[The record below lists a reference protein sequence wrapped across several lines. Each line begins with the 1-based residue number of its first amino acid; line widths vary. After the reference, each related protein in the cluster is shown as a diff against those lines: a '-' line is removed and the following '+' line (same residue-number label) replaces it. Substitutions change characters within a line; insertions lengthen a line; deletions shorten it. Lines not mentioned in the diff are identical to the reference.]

1 MINYYGLYYMRQHA
15 IPQNILD
22 IEFKLFTK
30 FTVRE
35 FVYMAIGIGFGG
47 IFLYFFTL
55 GQIPGIIAFPVFLI
69 SSGIG
74 LFLGLVDINDQKAD
88 IFIRNYAW
96 AITHPT
102 QRVWK
107 NSMIDEKFESIKPE
121 LNVTSGTTSRDITPQ
136 AGSADIIGASELPS
150 NQFIEPATLNEIDLE
165 EQKELERI
173 DKLARDTLGSTPQ
186 TPTQQPAPTLET
198 QPEPKPVASVQTNI
212 RIDRNSI
219 SQYLTELSQPGP
231 YAGNVNFKIV
241 NSQDLPIQ
249 GVVLVVKDDQGRV
262 ISALQSDANGE
273 VLANKYYPQGTYS
286 LQLLSNSYKFPNI
299 QILLD
304 QEQLEPI
311 KIKSI

>member
-1 MINYYGLYYMRQHA
+1 MRQHA

-69 SSGIG
+69 SSGLG

-88 IFIRNYAW
+88 VFIRNYAW

-107 NSMIDEKFESIKPE
+107 NSMIDEKFENIKPE
-121 LNVTSGTTSRDITPQ
+121 LNVTQGTTSRDTTPE
-136 AGSADIIGASELPS
+136 AGTAEIIGGTSDLPS
-150 NQFIEPATLNEIDLE
+150 TQFIEPATLNEIDLE
-165 EQKELERI
+165 EQKELDRI
-173 DKLARDTLGSTPQ
+173 DKLARDTFGSSQSTQVQQQTPQ
-186 TPTQQPAPTLET
+186 PQVV
-198 QPEPKPVASVQTNI
+198 PEPVIPVVTNI

-219 SQYLTELSQPGP
+219 SQYLTELAQPGP
-231 YAGNVNFKIV
+231 YAGNMNFKV
-241 NSQDLPIQ
+241 LNSQDAPVQ
-249 GVVLVVKDDQGRV
+249 GVVLVVKDEQGRV

-273 VLANKYYPQGTYS
+273 VIANKFYPQGTYS
-286 LQLLSNSYKFPNI
+286 LQLLSNSYKFPDI

-304 QEQLEPI
+304 QEQLQPI
-311 KIKSI
+311 KIKAI